1 MTQSSRWIYAVCF
14 LLAAAGFLLPLWP
27 LCVVG
32 ILLAA
37 FSGRWL
43 FALIVAV
50 LIDLAW
56 GVPTGL
62 LHYLFFPFTIVAVL
76 GALARIWG
84 MKYFI
89 DKNPQ
94 QKL

>member
-1 MTQSSRWIYAVCF
+1 MTQSSRLVYAIAF

-37 FSGRWL
+37 LSGRWL
-43 FALIVAV
+43 FGTIVGLLV
-50 LIDLAW
+50 DVAW
-56 GVPTGL
+56 GAPTGA
-62 LHYLFFPFTIVAVL
+62 LHYLFFPFTLIAVL
-76 GALARIWG
+76 GALARAWG
-84 MKYFI
+84 SAYVM

-94 QKL
+94 ERL